1 MITVNDRSYPYVQG
15 ITLMDALN
23 EAGIDT
29 QGLILI
35 TVNGT
40 FAASDTYTSRLLND
54 GDAIVT
60 MKIVSGG

>member
-1 MITVNDRSYPYVQG
+1 MINVNDFSLPYRQG
-15 ITLMDALN
+15 ITLMDVLQ

-40 FAASDTYTSRLLND
+40 FAASDTYKSRLLND
-54 GDAIVT
+54 NDTIIT

>member
-1 MITVNDRSYPYVQG
+1 MITVNEISFPHKQG
-15 ITLMDALN
+15 MTLMDALN

-40 FAASDTYTSRLLND
+40 FAAADTYRSRFLEDND
-54 GDAIVT
+54 VIIS
-60 MKIVSGG
+60 MKVVSGG